1 MLRSPR
7 WEVNYGWD
15 AGRLWSSP
23 NLPHNQGLS
32 LVTAFLTHPYHGVN
46 VPSKCPIKEGG
57 SA

>member
-1 MLRSPR
+1 MLRSPI

-23 NLPHNQGLS
+23 SLPHNQGLS

-46 VPSKCPIKEGG
+46 VPIKEGG
-57 SA
+57 SV